1 MDKRFDNLPTLMKD
15 AIRVLQRLHNTPD
28 ALAMPAVLGMANL
41 AAMPH
46 YRVDTIKF
54 KYKPISL
61 YIMCMLPTG
70 MRKSTNYNEVIPGI
84 RRFEERK
91 YDALAQEPTRFAL
104 QTKAYKKA
112 EDKYIKDMEQN
123 GDYATT
129 PVPAPVK
136 PIETCEYLLDKGTV
150 NGIIDQL
157 VTQPFVG
164 FFSDEAGDFF
174 SGHAFQG
181 GRDARGRSTEMTS
194 TLTKLWDGSHITRQT
209 GLDSTRLYN
218 RAANMMFFLQEE
230 MARDFLNNPIFSAQ
244 GFVHRVLITQSGTVP
259 KQPMDLSDEAIEQEE
274 QIRTGL
280 IPFHD
285 RIEQIIGRPLRLRE
299 DRNFELDPEIV
310 RLTPRART
318 LFQHFYNQWLF
329 SSDNE
334 LRNYAG
340 FAERLYEHA
349 LRIAA
354 TLAVF
359 ELQTEIEAEHA
370 VAAWDLMDFF
380 IEQRRNLE
388 LGITSRNQAQQLGVE
403 RLAAWMQERK
413 FAGTRSDIGRSV
425 RWFKNLTEAEKT
437 QLLEDLVSSEQA
449 DLTVTESANHRQV
462 ATYTWRGK

>member
-1 MDKRFDNLPTLMKD
+1 MDKRFDNLPELMRN
-15 AIRVLQRLHNTPD
+15 AIQVLQQLHNTPD

-46 YRVDTIKF
+46 YKVDTIKF
-54 KYKPISL
+54 KHKPISL
-61 YIMCMLPTG
+61 YILCMLPTG

-84 RRFEERK
+84 RRFEQRQ
-91 YDALAQEPTRFAL
+91 YDALAQEPVRFAL
-104 QTKAYKKA
+104 QMKAYKKA
-112 EDKYIKDMEQN
+112 EERYIKDIEQN

-129 PVPAPVK
+129 PMPDPVR

-157 VTQPFVG
+157 ATQPFVG

-181 GRDARGRSTEMTS
+181 GRDARGRSTEMTA

-244 GFVHRVLITQSGTVP
+244 GFVHRVLITQSGAIP
-259 KQPMDLSDEAIEQEE
+259 RQPMDLSQAAIDREHR
-274 QIRTGL
+274 IRQGL
-280 IPFHD
+280 EPFHD
-285 RIEQIIGRPLRLRE
+285 RIEHIISKPMRLRPE
-299 DRNFELDPEIV
+299 RNFELDPEIIQ
-310 RLTPRART
+310 LTAAART
-318 LFQHFYNQWLF
+318 LFEHFYNQWLS
-329 SSDNE
+329 SSDHE

-354 TLAVF
+354 TLAAF
-359 ELQTEIEAEHA
+359 ELRNQIEDVDAL
-370 VAAWDLMDFF
+370 AAWELMDFF

-388 LGITSRNQAQQLGVE
+388 LGITSRNQAQRLGVE
-403 RLAAWMQERK
+403 RLSAWMADRK
-413 FAGTRSDIGRSV
+413 FAGTRSEISRNL
-425 RWFKNLTEAEKT
+425 RWFKNLTESEKEE
-437 QLLEDLVSSEQA
+437 LLADLVKSEQVE
-449 DLTVTESANHRQV
+449 LTVAESANHRQV
-462 ATYTWRGK
+462 ATYTWRD